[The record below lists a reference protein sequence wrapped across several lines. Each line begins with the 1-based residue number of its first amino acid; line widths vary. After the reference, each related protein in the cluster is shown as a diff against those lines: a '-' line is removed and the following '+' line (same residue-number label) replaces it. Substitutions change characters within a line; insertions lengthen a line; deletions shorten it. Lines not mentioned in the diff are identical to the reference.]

1 MQLIQVLGVVLIL
14 DLIWIYAYM
23 GEQYKVAVNSI
34 QGGPL
39 NINLLAAVLAYL
51 AVATILY
58 MCKKQGMSLV
68 SMTVIGFLVYA
79 VYAMTNKAIFKNFK
93 WDLAVK
99 DCIWG
104 GLLFLSTS
112 LILNLFV

>member
-1 MQLIQVLGVVLIL
+1 MQLIQVLGVVLIV

-23 GEQYKVAVNSI
+23 GDQYKVAVNSI
-34 QGGPL
+34 QGSPL
-39 NINLLAAVLAYL
+39 NLNLLASVLAYL
-51 AVATILY
+51 AIATILY
-58 MCKKQGMSLV
+58 ICRKQGMGLV
-68 SMTVIGFLVYA
+68 SMAVMGFLVYA

-99 DCIWG
+99 DCVWG